1 MRGMGSIRSMDLVRF
16 SLRKK
21 IWVFFTAML
30 VPTVLVALV
39 GLILSQRVIE
49 KLQRSIQAGEEE
61 VLPAIQQQ
69 NRINM
74 AIMPPNDYLG
84 TGDPGQVLRFDS
96 LATEVDRGFEEIAR
110 VSSNDPMEKRLIQE
124 AIGFWVVARHEAMS
138 LSGIHQPAGN
148 PEAVKHMALMDF
160 YAGRAAKS
168 LGEVFILSQSER
180 KKDLADA
187 NRSNDRMK
195 LGMILIL
202 VGGLGAGAG
211 SVFFLNRNVMVPLRS
226 LSEGARCLAEG
237 NLDHHIEIST
247 GDELE
252 DLALEFNRMATSLR
266 GSHAALQ
273 HLAIHDGLT
282 GLVNH
287 REFYL
292 RLNEEFS
299 RSKRHGRP
307 ITLVMLDVDHFKKF
321 NDLHGHPQGDL
332 ALKLIASAIK
342 ECARKSDLVARYGGE
357 EFAVLL
363 PETSLEEGLELGLRV
378 QKKVSESMPEM
389 SRLMRKDKIEV
400 TLSIGMAAFPSEAST
415 PEELVHVADERLF
428 TAKNRGRNQIC
439 GPGRG

>member
-1 MRGMGSIRSMDLVRF
+1 
-16 SLRKK
+16 
-21 IWVFFTAML
+21 
-30 VPTVLVALV
+30 
-39 GLILSQRVIE
+39 
-49 KLQRSIQAGEEE
+49 
-61 VLPAIQQQ
+61 
-69 NRINM
+69 
-74 AIMPPNDYLG
+74 
-84 TGDPGQVLRFDS
+84 
-96 LATEVDRGFEEIAR
+96 
-110 VSSNDPMEKRLIQE
+110 
-124 AIGFWVVARHEAMS
+124 
-138 LSGIHQPAGN
+138 
-148 PEAVKHMALMDF
+148 MDF
-160 YAGRAAKS
+160 YAGRAVKS

-187 NRSNDRMK
+187 NRSNDQMK
-195 LGMILIL
+195 LGMILIV
-202 VGGLGAGAG
+202 VGGLGAGVG

-226 LSEGARCLAEG
+226 LSEGARRLAEG

-252 DLALEFNRMATSLR
+252 ELALEFNQMATALR
-266 GSHAALQ
+266 GSHAELQ

-299 RSKRHGRP
+299 RSKRHKRP
-307 ITLVMLDVDHFKKF
+307 ITLLMMDVDHFKKF

-332 ALKLIASAIK
+332 ALKLIAAAIK

-378 QKKVSESMPEM
+378 QKKVSESMPEIG
-389 SRLMRKDKIEV
+389 RLTRKEKIEV
-400 TLSIGMAAFPSEAST
+400 TLSIGMAAFPNEAST
-415 PEELVHVADERLF
+415 PEELVRVADERLF

-439 GPGRG
+439 GSGKG